1 MDSYKTT
8 KDRVKQVI
16 EELDDEI
23 YYRDWRGNNLR
34 TRIEEIKEAQEKS
47 NNNDT
52 RIKRLSECME
62 LNKSQKTTLAC
73 VRSILMD
80 YVES

>member
-8 KDRVKQVI
+8 KDRVKQII

-34 TRIEEIKEAQEKS
+34 TRMEEIKEAQEKS
-47 NNNDT
+47 NNNDA
-52 RIKRLSECME
+52 RIKRLSERME

-73 VRSILMD
+73 ARSILMD

>member
-8 KDRVKQVI
+8 KDRVKQII

-34 TRIEEIKEAQEKS
+34 TRMEEIKEAQEKS
-47 NNNDT
+47 NNNDA
-52 RIKRLSECME
+52 RIKRLSERME
-62 LNKSQKTTLAC
+62 LHKSQKISLTCAK
-73 VRSILMD
+73 SILMD
-80 YVES
+80 YIES

>member
-8 KDRVKQVI
+8 KDRVKQII

-34 TRIEEIKEAQEKS
+34 TRMEEIKEAQEKS
-47 NNNDT
+47 NNNDA
-52 RIKRLSECME
+52 RIKRLSERME
-62 LNKSQKTTLAC
+62 LHKSQKISLTCAK
-73 VRSILMD
+73 SILMD